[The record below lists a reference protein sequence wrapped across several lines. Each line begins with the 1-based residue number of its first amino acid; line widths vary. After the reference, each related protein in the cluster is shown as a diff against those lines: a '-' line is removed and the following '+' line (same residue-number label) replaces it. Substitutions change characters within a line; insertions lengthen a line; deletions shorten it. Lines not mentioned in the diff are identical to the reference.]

1 MVRTITIDKL
11 VETEN
16 INEIS
21 LIKIDVEGVE
31 GLVLKG
37 AIDTLNNR
45 KVKTMII
52 EYHSIENYDYSAKLL
67 DRIGYSIVNS
77 QEWYDEDYKTS
88 NGREFVNGHIIA
100 SLRK

>member
-1 MVRTITIDKL
+1 MVLLNKAVSDKDDSLVEFYEKHSISTLSKEFLTSISREIITKENEEQNKTMVRTITIDKL

-45 KVKTMII
+45 KI
-52 EYHSIENYDYSAKLL
+52 
-67 DRIGYSIVNS
+67 
-77 QEWYDEDYKTS
+77 
-88 NGREFVNGHIIA
+88 
-100 SLRK
+100 